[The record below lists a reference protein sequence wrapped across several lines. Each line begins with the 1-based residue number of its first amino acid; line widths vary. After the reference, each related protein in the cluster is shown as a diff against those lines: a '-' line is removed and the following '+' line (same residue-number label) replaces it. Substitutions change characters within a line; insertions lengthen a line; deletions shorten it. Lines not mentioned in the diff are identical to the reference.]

1 MKQFI
6 HVLCLATMSLFS
18 ACGDTG
24 NAPSINNSSA
34 KETNKIN
41 HLTMTIDG
49 KEWRAEASVSG
60 GYHVTEALGPGI
72 LAINGQKGSGSTQQ
86 DFVINLYNTNG
97 PGTYTINI
105 ANGSKQATHQNVAQF
120 ANLTPANYLC
130 GGALQG
136 SQFTIVVTKATK
148 APQEIEA
155 TFSGTLQCVEGNILT
170 VTNGKFY
177 YHE

>member
-1 MKQFI
+1 MKQL
-6 HVLCLATMSLFS
+6 VYLLCLAGICQFA
-18 ACGDTG
+18 ACGETAGD
-24 NAPSINNSSA
+24 PSSNTHTAKVTNNP
-34 KETNKIN
+34 NY
-41 HLTMTIDG
+41 LTMKIDG
-49 KEWRAEASVSG
+49 KEWKATTGSG
-60 GYHVTEALGPGI
+60 GAYHVTEELGPGI
-72 LAINGQKGSGSTQQ
+72 LSFSGQHGSGSTQQ

-136 SQFTIVVTKATK
+136 SQFTIVVTKVSK
-148 APQEIEA
+148 DPQEIEA
-155 TFSGTLQCVEGNILT
+155 TFSGTLQCVEGNLLT
-170 VTNGKFY
+170 VTDGKFY